1 MKGCNIMKNILIIG
15 SINIDLV
22 INMDI
27 LPKLGE
33 TVHGKNFMTSYGG
46 KGANQA
52 VAVAKIYGE
61 ADMIGAVGSDE
72 FGKLLKS
79 NLESNCVRTGGVKI
93 AETNSGVA
101 VITVCGG
108 DNHIILDGGAND
120 TVSPAWI
127 DANIELIKNADIVIF
142 QLEIPMET
150 IIYAAKKA
158 KEYGCKVLLNPAP
171 AATLPDELLNFT
183 DIIIPN
189 EHEAAIITGK
199 TDETEALKALWNG
212 GKRTVIITLGGK
224 GCIYNVGETIKTQS
238 AFPTN
243 VVDTTAAGDSFIGG
257 FCSMIAEGKSMEQA
271 VRFATAVSTITVSRP
286 GASASIPTRAEA
298 EAFLQTITK

>member
-1 MKGCNIMKNILIIG
+1 MKNILIIG

-22 INMDI
+22 INTDI

-61 ADMIGAVGSDE
+61 ADMIGAVGCDE
-72 FGKLLKS
+72 FGKLLKA
-79 NLESNCVRTGGVKI
+79 NLESNNIKTEGVKI

-127 DANIELIKNADIVIF
+127 DANINLIKNADIVIF

-158 KEYGCKVLLNPAP
+158 KEFGCKVLLNPAP
-171 AATLPDELLNFT
+171 AAKLPEELLLFT

-199 TDETEALKALWNG
+199 TDETEALKALWND
-212 GKRTVIITLGGK
+212 GKRTVIITLGEK
-224 GCIYNVGETIKTQS
+224 GSLYNEGNEIKSQK
-238 AFPTN
+238 AFP
-243 VVDTTAAGDSFIGG
+243 VKAVDSTAAGDSFIGG
-257 FCSMIAEGKSMEQA
+257 FCSMIAEVKTMEEA
-271 VRFATAVSTITVSRP
+271 VRFATSVSAITVSRP
-286 GASASIPTRAEA
+286 GAGASIPTREEA
-298 EAFLQTITK
+298 EAFLKENTK

>member
-1 MKGCNIMKNILIIG
+1 MKNILIIG

-22 INMDI
+22 INTDI

-33 TVHGKNFMTSYGG
+33 TIHGRNFMTAYGG

-52 VAVAKIYGE
+52 VAVAKLYGK
-61 ADMIGAVGSDE
+61 ADMIGAVGNDE

-79 NLESNCVRTGGVKI
+79 NLEANAVNTEGVKI
-93 AETNSGVA
+93 SETNSGVA

-127 DANIELIKNADIVIF
+127 DANTELIKNADIVIF

-171 AATLPDELLNFT
+171 AAKLPEELLSYT

-189 EHEAAIITGK
+189 EHEAAIITGYENEE
-199 TDETEALKALWNG
+199 DALKALYDD
-212 GKRTVIITLGGK
+212 GKRNIIITLGSK
-224 GCIYNVGETIKTQS
+224 GCIYNDGKEIKSQTS
-238 AFPTN
+238 FKVKAI
-243 VVDTTAAGDSFIGG
+243 DSTAAGDSFIGG
-257 FCSMIAEGKSMEQA
+257 YCSVLCEGKTMEEA
-271 VRFATAVSTITVSRP
+271 IRFATAVSAITVSRA
-286 GASASIPTRAEA
+286 GASVSIPTRTEVD
-298 EAFLQTITK
+298 EFLKNQA

>member
-1 MKGCNIMKNILIIG
+1 MKNILIIG

-22 INMDI
+22 INTDI

-52 VAVAKIYGE
+52 VAVAKVYGE
-61 ADMIGAVGSDE
+61 ADMIGAVGNDE
-72 FGKLLKS
+72 FGKLLKA
-79 NLESNCVRTGGVKI
+79 NLEENNIRTRGVKI
-93 AETNSGVA
+93 ADTNSGVA

-108 DNHIILDGGAND
+108 DNHIILDGGANN

-127 DANIELIKNADIVIF
+127 DANIDLIKNADIVIF

-150 IIYAAKKA
+150 IIYASKKA
-158 KEYGCKVLLNPAP
+158 KEFGCKVLLNPAP
-171 AATLPDELLNFT
+171 AAKLPEELLNLT

-199 TDETEALKALWNG
+199 TDETEALKALWNDG
-212 GKRTVIITLGGK
+212 ERTVIITLGGK
-224 GCIYNVGETIKTQS
+224 GCMYNDGKTIKTQA
-238 AFPTN
+238 AFPIK

-257 FCSMIAEGKSMEQA
+257 FCSMIAEGKTMEDA
-271 VRFATAVSTITVSRP
+271 IRFATAVSTLTVSRP
-286 GASASIPTRAEA
+286 GAGASIPSREEA
-298 EAFLQTITK
+298 EAFLRANIQ

>member
-1 MKGCNIMKNILIIG
+1 MKNILIIG

-22 INMDI
+22 IHTDI

-33 TVHGKNFMTSYGG
+33 TLHGSNFMTAYGG

-52 VAVAKIYGE
+52 VAVAKLYGK
-61 ADMIGAVGSDE
+61 ADMIGAVGHDE
-72 FGKLLKS
+72 FGKLLKG
-79 NLESNCVRTGGVKI
+79 NLEANNVRTEGVKI
-93 AETNSGVA
+93 ADTNSGVA

-120 TVSPAWI
+120 AVSPAWI
-127 DANIELIKNADIVIF
+127 DANIDLIKNADIVIF

-171 AATLPDELLNFT
+171 AAKLPEELLDYT

-189 EHEAAIITGK
+189 EHEAAIITGYENEE
-199 TDETEALKALWNG
+199 DALKALYND
-212 GKRTVIITLGGK
+212 GKRNVIITLGSK
-224 GCIYNVGETIKTQS
+224 GCLYNDGTTLKKQK
-238 AFPTN
+238 AFA
-243 VVDTTAAGDSFIGG
+243 VKAVDSTAAGDSFIGG
-257 FCSMIAEGKSMEQA
+257 YCSALCEGKTMDEA
-271 VRFATAVSTITVSRP
+271 IHFATAVSAITVSRS
-286 GASASIPTRAEA
+286 GASVSIPTRDEV
-298 EAFLQTITK
+298 ETFLQTAKFAD

>member
-1 MKGCNIMKNILIIG
+1 MKNILIIG

-22 INMDI
+22 INTDI

-33 TVHGKNFMTSYGG
+33 TIHGRNFMTAYGG

-52 VAVAKIYGE
+52 VAVAKLYGK

-72 FGKLLKS
+72 FGKLLKG
-79 NLESNCVRTGGVKI
+79 NLEANHVETKGVKI
-93 AETNSGVA
+93 ADTNSGVA

-120 TVSPAWI
+120 AVSPAWI
-127 DANIELIKNADIVIF
+127 DENLDLIKNADIVIF

-158 KEYGCKVLLNPAP
+158 KEFGCKVLLNPAP
-171 AATLPDELLNFT
+171 AAKLPEELLAYT

-189 EHEAAIITGK
+189 EHEAAIITGHENEV
-199 TDETEALKALWNG
+199 DALKALYDNG
-212 GKRTVIITLGGK
+212 NRNVIVTLGSK
-224 GCIYNVGETIKTQS
+224 GCIYNDGKEIKSQTPFKVK
-238 AFPTN
+238 A
-243 VVDTTAAGDSFIGG
+243 VDSTAAGDSFIGG
-257 FCSMIAEGKSMEQA
+257 YCSALCEGKTMEEA
-271 VRFATAVSTITVSRP
+271 IRFATAVSAITVSRP
-286 GASASIPTRAEA
+286 GASVSIPTRTEV
-298 EAFLQTITK
+298 EEFLKNQK

>member
-1 MKGCNIMKNILIIG
+1 MKNILIIG

-22 INMDI
+22 INTDI

-33 TVHGKNFMTSYGG
+33 TIHGRNFMTAYGG

-52 VAVAKIYGE
+52 VAVAKLYGK

-72 FGKLLKS
+72 FGKLLKG
-79 NLESNCVRTGGVKI
+79 NLEANHVETKGVKI
-93 AETNSGVA
+93 ADTNSGVA

-120 TVSPAWI
+120 AVSPAWI
-127 DANIELIKNADIVIF
+127 DENLDLIKNADIVIF

-158 KEYGCKVLLNPAP
+158 KECGCKVLLNPAP
-171 AATLPDELLNFT
+171 ATKLPEELLAYT

-189 EHEAAIITGK
+189 EHEAAIITGHENEV
-199 TDETEALKALWNG
+199 DALKALYDNG
-212 GKRTVIITLGGK
+212 NRNVIVTLGSK
-224 GCIYNVGETIKTQS
+224 GCIYNDGKEIKSQTPFKVK
-238 AFPTN
+238 A
-243 VVDTTAAGDSFIGG
+243 VDSTAAGDSFIGG
-257 FCSMIAEGKSMEQA
+257 YCSALCEGKTMEEA
-271 VRFATAVSTITVSRP
+271 IRFATAVSAITVSRP
-286 GASASIPTRAEA
+286 GASVSIPTRTEV
-298 EAFLQTITK
+298 EEFLKNQK

>member
-1 MKGCNIMKNILIIG
+1 MKNILIIG

-22 INMDI
+22 INTDI

-33 TVHGKNFMTSYGG
+33 TIHGKNFMTAYGG

-52 VAVAKIYGE
+52 VAVAKLYGK
-61 ADMIGAVGSDE
+61 ADMIGAVGNDE
-72 FGKLLKS
+72 FGKLLKG
-79 NLESNCVRTGGVKI
+79 NLEANNVRTEGVKI
-93 AETNSGVA
+93 SETNSGVA

-127 DANIELIKNADIVIF
+127 DANTDLIKNADIVIF
-142 QLEIPMET
+142 QLEIPMDT

-171 AATLPDELLNFT
+171 AAKLPEELLSYT

-189 EHEAAIITGK
+189 EHEAAIITGYENEE
-199 TDETEALKALWNG
+199 DALKALYDNG
-212 GKRTVIITLGGK
+212 NRNIIITLGSK
-224 GCIYNVGETIKTQS
+224 GCLYNDGTELKTQK
-238 AFPTN
+238 AFN
-243 VVDTTAAGDSFIGG
+243 VKAVDSTAAGDSFIGG
-257 FCSMIAEGKSMEQA
+257 YCSALCEGKSMDEA
-271 VRFATAVSTITVSRP
+271 ILFATAVSAITVSRA
-286 GASASIPTRAEA
+286 GASVSIPTRDEV
-298 EAFLQTITK
+298 EEFLKNHQ

>member
-1 MKGCNIMKNILIIG
+1 MKNILIIG

-22 INMDI
+22 INTDI

-33 TVHGKNFMTSYGG
+33 TVHGKDFMTSYGG

-61 ADMIGAVGSDE
+61 ADMIGAVGCDE
-72 FGKLLKS
+72 FGKLLKA
-79 NLESNCVRTGGVKI
+79 NLESNNIKTEGVKI

-127 DANIELIKNADIVIF
+127 DANINLIKNADIVIF

-158 KEYGCKVLLNPAP
+158 KEFGCKVLLNPAP
-171 AATLPDELLNFT
+171 AAKLPEELLLFT

-199 TDETEALKALWNG
+199 TDETEALKALWND
-212 GKRTVIITLGGK
+212 GKRTVIITLGEK
-224 GCIYNVGETIKTQS
+224 GSLYNEGTEIKSQK
-238 AFPTN
+238 AFP
-243 VVDTTAAGDSFIGG
+243 VKAVDSTAAGDSFIGG
-257 FCSMIAEGKSMEQA
+257 FCSMIAEGKTMEEA
-271 VRFATAVSTITVSRP
+271 VRFATSVSAITVSRP
-286 GASASIPTRAEA
+286 GAGASIPTREEA
-298 EAFLQTITK
+298 EAFLKENTK

>member
-1 MKGCNIMKNILIIG
+1 MKNILIIG

-22 INMDI
+22 INTDI

-33 TVHGKNFMTSYGG
+33 TIHGRNFMTAYGG

-52 VAVAKIYGE
+52 VAVAKLYGK

-72 FGKLLKS
+72 FGKLLKG
-79 NLESNCVRTGGVKI
+79 NLEANHVETKGVKI
-93 AETNSGVA
+93 ADTNSGVA

-120 TVSPAWI
+120 AVSPAWI
-127 DANIELIKNADIVIF
+127 DENLDLIKNADIVIF

-158 KEYGCKVLLNPAP
+158 KECGCKVLLNPAP
-171 AATLPDELLNFT
+171 AAKLPEELLAYT

-189 EHEAAIITGK
+189 EHEAAIITGHENEV
-199 TDETEALKALWNG
+199 DALKALYDNG
-212 GKRTVIITLGGK
+212 NRNVIVTLGSK
-224 GCIYNVGETIKTQS
+224 GCIYNDGKEIKSQTPFKVK
-238 AFPTN
+238 A
-243 VVDTTAAGDSFIGG
+243 VDSTAAGDSFIGG
-257 FCSMIAEGKSMEQA
+257 YCSALCEGKTMEEA
-271 VRFATAVSTITVSRP
+271 IRFATAVSAITVSRP
-286 GASASIPTRAEA
+286 GASVSIPTRTEV
-298 EAFLQTITK
+298 EEFLKNQK

>member
-1 MKGCNIMKNILIIG
+1 MKNILIIG

-22 INMDI
+22 INTDI

-33 TVHGKNFMTSYGG
+33 TIHGRNFMTAYGG

-52 VAVAKIYGE
+52 VAVAKLYGK

-72 FGKLLKS
+72 FGKLLKG
-79 NLESNCVRTGGVKI
+79 NLEANHVETKGVKI
-93 AETNSGVA
+93 ADTNSGVA

-120 TVSPAWI
+120 AVSPAWI
-127 DANIELIKNADIVIF
+127 DENLDLIKNADIVIF

-158 KEYGCKVLLNPAP
+158 KECGCKVLLNPAP
-171 AATLPDELLNFT
+171 AAKLPEELLAYT

-189 EHEAAIITGK
+189 EHEAAIITGHENEV
-199 TDETEALKALWNG
+199 DALKALYDNG
-212 GKRTVIITLGGK
+212 NRNVIVTLGSK
-224 GCIYNVGETIKTQS
+224 GCIYNDGKEIKSQTPFKVK
-238 AFPTN
+238 A
-243 VVDTTAAGDSFIGG
+243 VDSTAAGDSFIGG
-257 FCSMIAEGKSMEQA
+257 YCSALCEGKTMEEA
-271 VRFATAVSTITVSRP
+271 IRFATAVSAITVSRP
-286 GASASIPTRAEA
+286 GASVSIPTRTEV
-298 EAFLQTITK
+298 EEFLKNQQ

>member
-1 MKGCNIMKNILIIG
+1 MKNILIIG

-22 INMDI
+22 INTDI

-33 TVHGKNFMTSYGG
+33 TIHGRNFMTAYGG

-52 VAVAKIYGE
+52 VAVAKLYGK

-72 FGKLLKS
+72 FGKLLKG
-79 NLESNCVRTGGVKI
+79 NLEANHVETKGVKI
-93 AETNSGVA
+93 ADTNSGVA

-120 TVSPAWI
+120 AVSPAWI
-127 DANIELIKNADIVIF
+127 DENLDLIKNADIVIF

-158 KEYGCKVLLNPAP
+158 KECGCKVLLNPAP
-171 AATLPDELLNFT
+171 AAKLPEELLTYT

-189 EHEAAIITGK
+189 EHEAAIITGHENEV
-199 TDETEALKALWNG
+199 DALKALYDNG
-212 GKRTVIITLGGK
+212 NRNVIVTLGSK
-224 GCIYNVGETIKTQS
+224 GCIYNDGKEIKSQTPFKVK
-238 AFPTN
+238 A
-243 VVDTTAAGDSFIGG
+243 VDSTAAGDSFIGG
-257 FCSMIAEGKSMEQA
+257 YCSALCEGKTMEEA
-271 VRFATAVSTITVSRP
+271 IRFATAVSAITVSRP
-286 GASASIPTRAEA
+286 GASVSIPTRTEV
-298 EAFLQTITK
+298 EEFLKNQK

>member
-1 MKGCNIMKNILIIG
+1 MKNILIIG

-22 INMDI
+22 INTDI

-52 VAVAKIYGE
+52 VAVAKLYGE
-61 ADMIGAVGSDE
+61 ADMIGAVGCDE
-72 FGKLLKS
+72 FGKLLKA
-79 NLESNCVRTGGVKI
+79 NLEANHVRTNGVKI
-93 AETNSGVA
+93 ADTNSGVA

-120 TVSPAWI
+120 EVSPAWI
-127 DANIELIKNADIVIF
+127 DANLNLIKNADIVIF
-142 QLEIPMET
+142 QLEIPMDT

-171 AATLPDELLNFT
+171 AAKLPEELLSFT

-189 EHEAAIITGK
+189 EHEAAIITGY
-199 TDETEALKALWNG
+199 TNEEEALKALWND
-212 GKRTVIITLGGK
+212 GKRTVIITLGEK
-224 GCIYNVGETIKTQS
+224 GCLYNEGTTIKTQK
-238 AFPTN
+238 AFS
-243 VVDTTAAGDSFIGG
+243 VKAVDSTAAGDSFIGG
-257 FCSMIAEGKSMEQA
+257 YCSMIAEGKTMDEA
-271 VRFATAVSTITVSRP
+271 VRFATAVSAITVSRP
-286 GASASIPTRAEA
+286 GASASIPTRKEA
-298 EAFLQTITK
+298 EDFLTANMK

>member
-1 MKGCNIMKNILIIG
+1 MKGRNTMKNILIIG

-22 INMDI
+22 INTDI

-52 VAVAKIYGE
+52 VAVAKLYGA
-61 ADMIGAVGSDE
+61 ADMIGAVGCDE
-72 FGKLLKS
+72 FGKLLKA
-79 NLESNCVRTGGVKI
+79 NLEANSVRTEGVKI
-93 AETNSGVA
+93 ADTNSGVA

-120 TVSPAWI
+120 AVSPAWI
-127 DANIELIKNADIVIF
+127 DANTDLIKNADIVIF

-171 AATLPDELLNFT
+171 AAKLPEELLSYT

-189 EHEAAIITGK
+189 EHEASIITGCENE
-199 TDETEALKALWNG
+199 TDALKALWNN
-212 GKRTVIITLGGK
+212 GKRTVIVTLGEK
-224 GCIYNVGETIKTQS
+224 GCLYNEGTVMKTQP
-238 AFPTN
+238 AFS
-243 VVDTTAAGDSFIGG
+243 VKAVDSTAAGDSFIGG
-257 FCSMIAEGKSMEQA
+257 YCSAIAEGRTMDEA
-271 VRFATAVSTITVSRP
+271 VRFATAVSAIAVSRP
-286 GASASIPTRAEA
+286 GASASIPTREEA
-298 EAFLQTITK
+298 EAFLKANTK

>member
-1 MKGCNIMKNILIIG
+1 MKNILIIG

-22 INMDI
+22 INTDI

-52 VAVAKIYGE
+52 VAVAKLYGG

-79 NLESNCVRTGGVKI
+79 NLENNLVRTNGVKI
-93 AETNSGVA
+93 ADTNSGVA

-108 DNHIILDGGAND
+108 DNHIILDGGANNE
-120 TVSPAWI
+120 VSPAWI
-127 DANIELIKNADIVIF
+127 DANTDLLKQADTVIF

-150 IIYAAKKA
+150 IVYAAKKA
-158 KEYGCKVLLNPAP
+158 KEFGCKVLLNPAP
-171 AATLPDELLNFT
+171 AAKLPEELLNFT
-183 DIIIPN
+183 DILIPN
-189 EHEAAIITGK
+189 EHEAAIITGY
-199 TDETEALKALWNG
+199 TNEEEALKALWNN

-224 GCIYNVGETIKTQS
+224 GCMYNEGTTIKTQK
-238 AFPTN
+238 AFP
-243 VVDTTAAGDSFIGG
+243 VKAVDSTAAGDSFIGG
-257 FCSMIAEGKSMEQA
+257 YCSAIAEGKTMEEA
-271 VRFATAVSTITVSRP
+271 IRFATAVSAITVSRP
-286 GASASIPTRAEA
+286 GASASIPSREEA
-298 EAFLQTITK
+298 EVFLAAQTK

>member
-1 MKGCNIMKNILIIG
+1 MKNILIIG

-22 INMDI
+22 INTDI

-52 VAVAKIYGE
+52 VAVAKLYGE
-61 ADMIGAVGSDE
+61 ADMIGAVGCDE
-72 FGKLLKS
+72 FGKLLKA
-79 NLESNCVRTGGVKI
+79 NLEANHVLTNGVKI
-93 AETNSGVA
+93 ADTNSGVA

-120 TVSPAWI
+120 EVSPAWI
-127 DANIELIKNADIVIF
+127 DANLDLIKNADIVIF
-142 QLEIPMET
+142 QLEIPMDT

-171 AATLPDELLNFT
+171 AAKLPEELLSFT

-189 EHEAAIITGK
+189 EHEAAIITGY
-199 TDETEALKALWNG
+199 TNEEEALKALWNDG
-212 GKRTVIITLGGK
+212 NRTVIITLGEK
-224 GCIYNVGETIKTQS
+224 GCLYNDGTTIKTQK
-238 AFPTN
+238 AFS
-243 VVDTTAAGDSFIGG
+243 VKAVDSTAAGDSFIGG
-257 FCSMIAEGKSMEQA
+257 YCSMIAEGKAMDEA
-271 VRFATAVSTITVSRP
+271 VRFATAVSAITVSRP
-286 GASASIPTRAEA
+286 GASASIPTRKEA
-298 EAFLQTITK
+298 EDFLTANMK

>member
-1 MKGCNIMKNILIIG
+1 MKNILIIG

-22 INMDI
+22 INTDI

-33 TVHGKNFMTSYGG
+33 TIHGRNFMTAYGG

-52 VAVAKIYGE
+52 VAVAKLYGK
-61 ADMIGAVGSDE
+61 ADMIGAVGNDE

-79 NLESNCVRTGGVKI
+79 NLDANRVNTQGVKI
-93 AETNSGVA
+93 SETNSGVA

-127 DANIELIKNADIVIF
+127 DANADLIKNADIVIF
-142 QLEIPMET
+142 QLEIPMDT

-158 KEYGCKVLLNPAP
+158 KEFGCKVLLNPAP
-171 AATLPDELLNFT
+171 AAKLPDELLSYT

-189 EHEAAIITGK
+189 EHEAAIITGYENEV
-199 TDETEALKALWNG
+199 DALKALYDD
-212 GKRTVIITLGGK
+212 GKRNIIITLGSK
-224 GCIYNVGETIKTQS
+224 GCIYNDGKEIKSQTS
-238 AFPTN
+238 FKVKA
-243 VVDTTAAGDSFIGG
+243 VDSTAAGDSFIGG
-257 FCSMIAEGKSMEQA
+257 YCSALCEGKTMEE
-271 VRFATAVSTITVSRP
+271 VIRFATAVSAITVSRP
-286 GASASIPTRAEA
+286 GASVSIPTREEA
-298 EAFLQTITK
+298 DAFLQNQ

>member
-1 MKGCNIMKNILIIG
+1 MKNILIIG

-22 INMDI
+22 INTDI

-33 TVHGKNFMTSYGG
+33 TIHGRNFMTAYGG

-52 VAVAKIYGE
+52 VAVAKLYGK

-72 FGKLLKS
+72 FGKLLKG
-79 NLESNCVRTGGVKI
+79 NLEANHVETKGVKI
-93 AETNSGVA
+93 ADTNSGVA

-120 TVSPAWI
+120 AVSPAWI
-127 DANIELIKNADIVIF
+127 DENLDLIKNADIVIF

-158 KEYGCKVLLNPAP
+158 KECSCKVLLNPAP
-171 AATLPDELLNFT
+171 AAKLPEELLAYT

-189 EHEAAIITGK
+189 EHEAAIITGHENEV
-199 TDETEALKALWNG
+199 DALKALYDNG
-212 GKRTVIITLGGK
+212 NRNVIVTLGSK
-224 GCIYNVGETIKTQS
+224 GCIYNDGKEIKSQTPFKVK
-238 AFPTN
+238 A
-243 VVDTTAAGDSFIGG
+243 VDSTAAGDSFIGG
-257 FCSMIAEGKSMEQA
+257 YCSALCEGKTMEEA
-271 VRFATAVSTITVSRP
+271 IRFATAVSAITVSRP
-286 GASASIPTRAEA
+286 GASVSIPTRTEV
-298 EAFLQTITK
+298 EEFLKNQK

>member
-1 MKGCNIMKNILIIG
+1 MKNILIIG

-22 INMDI
+22 INTDI

-33 TVHGKNFMTSYGG
+33 TIHGRNFMTAYGG

-52 VAVAKIYGE
+52 VAVAKLYGK

-72 FGKLLKS
+72 FGKLLKG
-79 NLESNCVRTGGVKI
+79 NLEANHVETKGVKI
-93 AETNSGVA
+93 ADTNSGVA

-120 TVSPAWI
+120 AVSPAWI
-127 DANIELIKNADIVIF
+127 DENLDLIKNADIVIF

-158 KEYGCKVLLNPAP
+158 KECGCKVLLNPAP
-171 AATLPDELLNFT
+171 AAKLPEELLAYT

-189 EHEAAIITGK
+189 EHEAAIITGHENEV
-199 TDETEALKALWNG
+199 DALKALYDNG
-212 GKRTVIITLGGK
+212 NRNVIVTLGSK
-224 GCIYNVGETIKTQS
+224 GCIYNDGKEIKSQTPFKVK
-238 AFPTN
+238 A
-243 VVDTTAAGDSFIGG
+243 VDSTAAGDSFIGG
-257 FCSMIAEGKSMEQA
+257 YCSALCEGKPMEEA
-271 VRFATAVSTITVSRP
+271 IRFATAVSAITVSRP
-286 GASASIPTRAEA
+286 GASVSIPTRTEV
-298 EAFLQTITK
+298 EEFLKNQK

>member
-1 MKGCNIMKNILIIG
+1 MKNILIIG

-22 INMDI
+22 INTDI

-33 TVHGKNFMTSYGG
+33 TIHGRNFMTAYGG

-52 VAVAKIYGE
+52 VAVAKLYGK
-61 ADMIGAVGSDE
+61 ADMIGAVGNDE
-72 FGKLLKS
+72 FGKLLKG
-79 NLESNCVRTGGVKI
+79 NLEANHVNTEGIKI
-93 AETNSGVA
+93 SETNSGVA

-127 DANIELIKNADIVIF
+127 DANTDLIKNADIVIF
-142 QLEIPMET
+142 QLEIPMDT

-171 AATLPDELLNFT
+171 ATKLPEELLSYT

-189 EHEAAIITGK
+189 EHEAAIITGY
-199 TDETEALKALWNG
+199 ENEEEALRALYDNG
-212 GKRTVIITLGGK
+212 NRHVIVTLGSK
-224 GCIYNVGETIKTQS
+224 GCIYNDGKEIKTQES
-238 AFPTN
+238 FKVKAI
-243 VVDTTAAGDSFIGG
+243 DSTAAGDSFIGG
-257 FCSMIAEGKSMEQA
+257 YCSALCEGKSMEEA
-271 VRFATAVSTITVSRP
+271 IRFATAVSAITVSRA
-286 GASASIPTRAEA
+286 GASVSIPTRAEV
-298 EAFLQTITK
+298 EEFLKNQK

>member
-1 MKGCNIMKNILIIG
+1 MKNILIIG

-22 INMDI
+22 INTDI

-33 TVHGKNFMTSYGG
+33 TIHGRNFMTAYGG

-52 VAVAKIYGE
+52 VAVAKLYGK

-72 FGKLLKS
+72 FGKLLKG
-79 NLESNCVRTGGVKI
+79 NLEANHVETKGVKI
-93 AETNSGVA
+93 ADTNSGVA

-120 TVSPAWI
+120 AVSPAWI
-127 DANIELIKNADIVIF
+127 DENLDLIKNADIVIF

-158 KEYGCKVLLNPAP
+158 KECGCKVLLNPAP
-171 AATLPDELLNFT
+171 AAKLPEELLAYT

-189 EHEAAIITGK
+189 EHEAAIITGHENEV
-199 TDETEALKALWNG
+199 DALKALYDNG
-212 GKRTVIITLGGK
+212 NRNVIVTLGSK
-224 GCIYNVGETIKTQS
+224 GCIYNDGKEIKSQTPFKVK
-238 AFPTN
+238 A
-243 VVDTTAAGDSFIGG
+243 VDSTAAGDSFIGG
-257 FCSMIAEGKSMEQA
+257 YCSALCERKTMEEA
-271 VRFATAVSTITVSRP
+271 IRFATAVSAITVSRP
-286 GASASIPTRAEA
+286 GASVSIPTRTEV
-298 EAFLQTITK
+298 EEFLKNQK

>member
-1 MKGCNIMKNILIIG
+1 MKNILIIG

-22 INMDI
+22 INTDI

-52 VAVAKIYGE
+52 VAVAKLHGS
-61 ADMIGAVGSDE
+61 ADMIGAVGNDE
-72 FGKLLKS
+72 FGKLLKA
-79 NLESNCVRTGGVKI
+79 NLENNAVCTKGVKI
-93 AETNSGVA
+93 ADTNSGVA

-120 TVSPAWI
+120 AVSPAWI
-127 DANIELIKNADIVIF
+127 DENIDLIKNADIVVF

-158 KEYGCKVLLNPAP
+158 KDYGCKVLLNPAP
-171 AATLPDELLNFT
+171 AAKLPEELLALT

-189 EHEAAIITGK
+189 EHEAAIITGCS
-199 TDETEALKALWNG
+199 DEEEALKALWDD
-212 GKRTVIITLGGK
+212 GKRTVIITLGSK
-224 GCIYNVGETIKTQS
+224 GCMYNEGTMIKTQS
-238 AFPTN
+238 SFP
-243 VVDTTAAGDSFIGG
+243 VKAVDSTAAGDSFIGG
-257 FCSMIAEGKSMEQA
+257 YCSVIAESGSMEEA
-271 VRFATAVSTITVSRP
+271 IRFATAVSAITVSRP
-286 GASASIPTRAEA
+286 GASASIPTRKEA
-298 EAFLQTITK
+298 EAFLAKQAK